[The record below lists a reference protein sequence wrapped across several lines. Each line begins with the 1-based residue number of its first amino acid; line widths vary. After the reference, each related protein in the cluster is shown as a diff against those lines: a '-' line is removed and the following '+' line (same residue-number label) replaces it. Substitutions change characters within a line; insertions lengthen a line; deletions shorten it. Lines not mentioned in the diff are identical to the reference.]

1 MHSGAYT
8 NGAAWKGKRAIV
20 LGTGNSGHDVAQDL
34 HSSGAD
40 GHHDPAQPDA

>member
-8 NGAAWKGKRAIV
+8 SGTEWKGRRALV

-34 HSSGAD
+34 HAGGAEVSL
-40 GHHDPAQPDA
+40 